1 MRTWCFLDPRK
12 SVRNPFA
19 IATESSLHRPGFSD
33 IAPIVGRTKELMR
46 EDRCGV
52 FGGEEGDSCC
62 VLLVVGRETNV
73 PSPYPA
79 DQSYTDTLNTYSN
92 SAGFSTQH
100 WTD

>member
-1 MRTWCFLDPRK
+1 MRTWCFLDLRK

-19 IATESSLHRPGFSD
+19 IATESSLHRPGFYD

-73 PSPYPA
+73 PSPNPA

-92 SAGFSTQH
+92 SAGFSTLH

>member
-1 MRTWCFLDPRK
+1 MLSRAQKKCTKPPCNINCEF
-12 SVRNPFA
+12 
-19 IATESSLHRPGFSD
+19 RPGFSG

-73 PSPYPA
+73 PSPNPA
-79 DQSYTDTLNTYSN
+79 DHSYTDTLNTYSN
-92 SAGFSTQH
+92 LAGFSTLH